1 LSFLFKLEIGKA
13 NRGKR
18 RRRRRRRRKERNRK
32 GGKMITLQDIC
43 DLEFYVLSFIFKKW
57 HLLNTNCKEIFDLKK
72 LYTDVGYFKQDFLE
86 LLPEYRAHLEDEFE
100 SLEVEF
106 DYLMLILD

>member
-1 LSFLFKLEIGKA
+1 
-13 NRGKR
+13 
-18 RRRRRRRRKERNRK
+18 
-32 GGKMITLQDIC
+32 MITLQDIC
-43 DLEFYVLSFIFKKW
+43 DLEFCVLSFIFKKW

-100 SLEVEF
+100 SLAVEF